1 MKFSEFQTILSS
13 ERLQRYVVAC
23 DNDTRKS
30 MALYRLNLHLS
41 QEVFTLLSCFEVAV
55 RNAINNVLTQRLG
68 DDWLRDAVLPGG
80 IFDIPGCR
88 DSANIIRKAYTRLL
102 REGKYTHTKLLA
114 EMEFGVWKYMFA
126 NPQYRAVGRC
136 LLEIFPN
143 KPRSNAE
150 CQYNNTFIFNELD
163 GINILRNRIA
173 HHEPVCFALR
183 QTVIDLSYIRNSYRK
198 INTFFFWMGI
208 NSRSLLYGLDHVN
221 NVCSKITYLQQNL

>member
-114 EMEFGVWKYMFA
+114 EMEFGVWK
-126 NPQYRAVGRC
+126 
-136 LLEIFPN
+136 
-143 KPRSNAE
+143 
-150 CQYNNTFIFNELD
+150 
-163 GINILRNRIA
+163 
-173 HHEPVCFALR
+173 
-183 QTVIDLSYIRNSYRK
+183 
-198 INTFFFWMGI
+198 
-208 NSRSLLYGLDHVN
+208 
-221 NVCSKITYLQQNL
+221 